1 MTMRFASVNA
11 SIATGENRSLEE
23 PLGVISYCLRQQ
35 GCVMN
40 ARDVK
45 SMVSSDN
52 DENSLKQT
60 YSMNKKIIIR
70 YAVHSD
76 RSGVAPGSPPMHLPG
91 LLTFEAAARHL
102 NFARAA
108 AELGVTPTA
117 VSRTIKTLEAQL
129 NVRLFNRTTRS
140 VSLTEAGSS
149 LNSKMAPALALIRNS
164 LSESLLATDQPS
176 GTVRVNSSY
185 VAYRILI
192 EPHVEAFLANFPLIN
207 VEISLDSVLGDIVN
221 AGFDIGIRMGKSV
234 QNDMVAVQLGSVQ
247 KRIVVSAPD
256 YFEGRKEPR
265 TIGELLNHDCIR
277 QRYSV
282 GGRWVEW
289 KFESEGKMVQIDVQ
303 GRLSFSEMRS
313 VVDAAIRGQGI
324 GFVFEEFAKQEL
336 ASGQLRQ
343 ILKQHNGIDDA
354 FHLYYPHRKYMPGKL
369 RAFVDFML
377 NANAESSVGRLAAP
391 SAGFNSS

>member
-1 MTMRFASVNA
+1 
-11 SIATGENRSLEE
+11 
-23 PLGVISYCLRQQ
+23 
-35 GCVMN
+35 
-40 ARDVK
+40 
-45 SMVSSDN
+45 
-52 DENSLKQT
+52 
-60 YSMNKKIIIR
+60 MNKKITIQGPVLPGR
-70 YAVHSD
+70 A
-76 RSGVAPGSPPMHLPG
+76 GVALASPPVHLPG

-117 VSRTIKTLEAQL
+117 VSRTIKTIEAQL

-164 LSESLLATDQPS
+164 LSEALLATDQPS

-185 VAYRILI
+185 VAYRMLI
-192 EPHVEAFLANFPLIN
+192 EPHLEAFLANFPLIH
-207 VEISLDSVLGDIVN
+207 VEISLDNLLGDIVN
-221 AGFDIGIRMGKSV
+221 AGFDLGIRMGKKV
-234 QNDMVAVQLGSVQ
+234 QNDMVAMQLGPVQ
-247 KRIVVSAPD
+247 KRIVVAAPD
-256 YFEGRKEPR
+256 YFQGRKEPR
-265 TIGELLNHDCIR
+265 TIDDLLNHNCIR

-282 GGRWVEW
+282 GGRWFEW
-289 KFESEGKMVQIDVQ
+289 KFDVDGQTVQIDVQ
-303 GRLSFSEMRS
+303 GRLLFDEMRS
-313 VVDAAIRGQGI
+313 VVDAAAQRHGI

-343 ILKQHNGIDDA
+343 ILKRYSGMDDA

-377 NANAESSVGRLAAP
+377 NSNKSQP
-391 SAGFNSS
+391 I